1 MSSEAEVLHR
11 DIATTGSHGAER
23 RDPLDGLRVLFL
35 PKNSR
40 ADYFME
46 MISGARKDH
55 GWTVFVPCPA
65 DAKAIWSRV
74 IGDAGTIRTPD
85 FLRPTIV
92 DSDTAARDDIDAF
105 IAACETQSRVS
116 AGRIILAGERDLGR
130 GFARPAYH
138 WFHNATAKAVLA
150 DNAAGFPILRR
161 MFAFARD
168 TLLTV
173 KPDIAIA
180 GEWADPLCFTFQL
193 AARHMGV
200 RCLVNRPSKLWS
212 GRSYWSAEL
221 SMYNVAARALAERLR
236 SGDAPVSERS
246 QARIRDFRASPET
259 LGYVKQNW
267 DADDRQNWLAYHNNL
282 VRMLGVQLRHAIR
295 RQEGPAPKPALQI
308 AVGHYRQPLLV
319 RRQSRFFRRFDESTL
334 RDMRYVFVAFHK
346 DPEQAL
352 NYQAPFWSNQLNT
365 AALLSGALP
374 AGYRLLVREHRRNIG
389 RRPTDF
395 YRQLL
400 RMPGVVL
407 IDGLDDQFKYIA
419 NADLVVTENGS
430 TGWEALM
437 LGRRVL
443 TLDNTF
449 YDGAKLAHRVRDPE
463 DLAVA
468 VVEAL
473 ARPAVSDSA
482 LHDRALGWMLDAEWA
497 TSAPASPA
505 DYNAILNGLRAA
517 LEDRTPMQS
526 QRDSGP
532 DNA

>member
-1 MSSEAEVLHR
+1 MSSDTSVMHR
-11 DIATTGSHGAER
+11 DVATARPSDTER
-23 RDPLDGLRVLFL
+23 RDALDGLRVLFL

-40 ADYFME
+40 ADYFTQL
-46 MISGARKDH
+46 IRKARKDH

-65 DAKAIWSRV
+65 DAESVWDPV
-74 IGDAGTIRTPD
+74 IGDTNTIRIPD
-85 FLRPTIV
+85 FLRPTSV
-92 DSDTAARDDIDAF
+92 DSNPAERDDIDAF
-105 IAACETQSRVS
+105 IAACEAQSGIS

-138 WFHNATAKAVLA
+138 WFHNAIAKATLD
-150 DNAAGFPILRR
+150 DNMAGFAVLRR

-168 TLLTV
+168 TLAKV
-173 KPDIAIA
+173 KPDLVMA

-193 AARHMGV
+193 AARHMGLA
-200 RCLVNRPSKLWS
+200 CLVNRPSKLWS
-212 GRSYWSAEL
+212 GRSYWSAEV
-221 SMYNVAARALAERLR
+221 SMYNEAARAFADRLAS
-236 SGDAPVSERS
+236 SGAPVSDHSR
-246 QARIRDFRASPET
+246 ARIRDFRASPET

-267 DADDRQNWLAYHNNL
+267 EADERQNWLAYHSNL
-282 VRMLGVQLRHAIR
+282 ARMLGVQIRHAIR
-295 RQEGPAPKPALQI
+295 RQDGPAPKPALQMAI
-308 AVGHYRQPLLV
+308 GHYRQPWQM
-319 RRQSRFFRRFDESTL
+319 RRQSRFFRRFDEATL

-365 AALLSGALP
+365 AALLSGSLP
-374 AGYRLLVREHRRNIG
+374 AGYQLLLREHRRNIG

-419 NADLVVTENGS
+419 NAGLVVTENGS

-449 YDGAKLAHRVRDPE
+449 YDGAKLAQRVRDPE
-463 DLAVA
+463 NLATAIVGA
-468 VVEAL
+468 FAK
-473 ARPAVSDSA
+473 PAVSDAAS
-482 LHDRALGWMLDAEWA
+482 HDRALGWMLDAEWA
-497 TSAPASPA
+497 TSAPANPA
-505 DYNAILNGLRAA
+505 DYDAILNGLRAA
-517 LEDRTPMQS
+517 LEDRAQT
-526 QRDSGP
+526 QRDSGSN
-532 DNA
+532 NA

>member
-1 MSSEAEVLHR
+1 MHR
-11 DIATTGSHGAER
+11 DLSAARAPRATPH
-23 RDPLDGLRVLFL
+23 DPLDGLRVLFL

-46 MISGARKDH
+46 LIRRTRQTH

-65 DAKAIWSRV
+65 DAKAVWAPV
-74 IGDAGTIRTPD
+74 IGDAGTISIPD
-85 FLRPTIV
+85 FLRPMAV
-92 DSDTAARDDIDAF
+92 DADPAARDDIDAF
-105 IAACETQSRVS
+105 IAACEAQSGIS

-130 GFARPAYH
+130 GFARPNYD
-138 WFHNATAKAVLA
+138 WFHNAIAKATLS
-150 DNAAGFPILRR
+150 DNHAGFTILRR
-161 MFAFARD
+161 MFAFARE
-168 TLLTV
+168 TLA
-173 KPDIAIA
+173 KARPDLVIA

-193 AARHMGV
+193 AARQMGV

-212 GRSYWSAEL
+212 GRSYWSGEL
-221 SMYNVAARALAERLR
+221 SMYNTAARTLVDRLR
-236 SGDAPVSERS
+236 EQGAPVSERS
-246 QARIRDFRASPET
+246 QARIREFRKAPET

-267 DADDRQNWLAYHNNL
+267 DADDRQNWFAYHGNL
-282 VRMLGVQLRHAIR
+282 ARMLGVQIRHAIR
-295 RQEGPAPKPALQI
+295 GGGGPAPKPALQI
-308 AVGHYRQPLLV
+308 AVGHYRQPWQR
-319 RRQSRFFRRFDESTL
+319 RRQAKFFRRFDEAAL

-374 AGYRLLVREHRRNIG
+374 AGFHLLVREHRRNIG

-400 RMPGVVL
+400 RMPGVTL

-437 LGRRVL
+437 LGRPVL

-449 YDGAKLAHRVRDPE
+449 YDGAKLAQRVRDPE
-463 DLAVA
+463 NLAMSIVD
-468 VVEAL
+468 AL
-473 ARPAVSDSA
+473 ATPAPTEAAD
-482 LHDRALGWMLDAEWA
+482 HDHALGWMLDAEWA
-497 TSAPASPA
+497 TSAPADPA
-505 DYNAILNGLRAA
+505 DYDAILNGLRAA
-517 LEDRTPMQS
+517 LENRAKPRQTVVPSTDE
-526 QRDSGP
+526 
-532 DNA
+532 